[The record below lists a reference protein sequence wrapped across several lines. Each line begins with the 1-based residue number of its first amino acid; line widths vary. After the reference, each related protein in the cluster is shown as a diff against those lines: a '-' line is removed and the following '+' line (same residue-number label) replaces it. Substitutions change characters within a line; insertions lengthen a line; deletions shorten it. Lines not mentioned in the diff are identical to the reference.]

1 MKRYPRRSKGK
12 RQECASEIIRRP
24 CFLCTPRLFPLLPQ
38 AMFFFDLRQRFLL
51 AQTKLL
57 RLPLSSV
64 RAHVSYIYEPKQ
76 VHFIGVIMGRFT
88 PPLPHL
94 YGQKEGAF
102 VRKERVRFAGL
113 RKTLYLCIAIQEL
126 SATGSVGE
134 WLKPAVC

>member
-1 MKRYPRRSKGK
+1 MQRL
-12 RQECASEIIRRP
+12 ECASEIMHRP
-24 CFLCTPRLFPLLPQ
+24 CVLTTPRQFPLLPQ

-51 AQTKLL
+51 TQTKLL
-57 RLPLSSV
+57 RLPLSLI
-64 RAHVSYIYEPKQ
+64 RAHVSYIYYPKK
-76 VHFIGVIMGRFT
+76 VPFIGVIMGWFT
-88 PPLPHL
+88 PPLLHL

-102 VRKERVRFAGL
+102 ARKERERFAGL